1 MVISKNLRFFFDLY
15 PMIPM
20 NPAKEVKQFQ
30 EFLMNAWPAEQYYFL
45 NGWVLRFN
53 KGVTYRANS
62 VIPINYTRSKKSI
75 ETDIELVETA
85 YRSFNLPTIFTM
97 HDYFEPKE
105 LDELLRRRGYIE
117 QDRTNALFMQ
127 VNDLELKKINKD
139 YNYEIYND
147 RVDEFSLFLAKFTKR
162 DKYQQTI
169 IREITCRIVVPK
181 KCFMIAKLEGEPIG
195 TLMGVLNPHGYVYIA
210 DVFVLPELRRQKIAS
225 SMLKT
230 VIKEWAI
237 RNGAKSIWLQ
247 VELQNKNAMKLYEK
261 LGMNI
266 IYSYYYLRR
275 D

>member
-1 MVISKNLRFFFDLY
+1 
-15 PMIPM
+15 MIPE
-20 NPAKEVKQFQ
+20 KEVKQFQ

-62 VIPINYTRSKKSI
+62 VIPSNYTGSKKSI

-85 YRSFNLPTIFTM
+85 YKSFNLPTIFTM
-97 HDYFEPKE
+97 HDYFKPKE
-105 LDELLRRRGYIE
+105 LDELLRKRGYIE
-117 QDRTNALFMQ
+117 QDRTNALLMQ
-127 VNDLELKKINKD
+127 VKDLELKKINMD
-139 YNYEIYND
+139 YKYEIYSD
-147 RVDEFSLFLAKFTKR
+147 RVDDFSLILAKFTKR
-162 DKYQQTI
+162 DKHQQEI
-169 IREITCRIVVPK
+169 IKEITGRIVIPK
-181 KCFMIAKLEGEPIG
+181 KCFMIAKFEGEPIG

-210 DVFVLPELRRQKIAS
+210 DVLVVPEFRRQKIAS

-237 RNGAKSIWLQ
+237 KNGAKSIWLQ
-247 VELQNKNAMKLYEK
+247 VEIQNNNAMKLYEK